1 MKILC
6 IDDDI
11 IDRKTVQRQLEQRFG
26 DELNFETAAS
36 ADEAFEKLEKDDN
49 FDIIFLDYML
59 GDTTGL
65 EFLNKL
71 NNKGIDSPVIL
82 LTGLGDEEVA
92 VEALKLGVY
101 DYFTKDQL
109 KSERIFQS
117 IINITERRK
126 AEEKIKF
133 ERKRLQNIMDSM
145 IDGIT
150 ITDMEGRITSVNN
163 AVLKQLGYEEDELI
177 GKNLGEVFLEEEDA
191 PRFKEIIEM
200 LASGQMVKAQEFRAK
215 RKDKTYFHVSVNL
228 SVLSDPMG
236 QTEEIVAVH
245 RDITER
251 KKREEALKKAK
262 KEAEI
267 ANRTKSEFL
276 ATMSHEIRTP
286 MNAIIGM
293 AELLAET
300 ELDKS
305 QRSYVEVSRN
315 AGENLLGVIND
326 ILDLSKVEVGE
337 IKLEKVGFDIVE
349 VVEKTCDIMAFRAH
363 KKEIELSEHIN
374 TEIPVD
380 LIGDPLRLRQI
391 LVNLTGNAIKF
402 TDKGEVNLDVNFAS
416 KEEAEIFK
424 KGNGRKNIRL
434 LFSIRD
440 TGIGIPKNKKKTIFE
455 SFTQADSSITREY
468 GGTGLGL
475 TICKRLIEL
484 MRGNIWV
491 ESQVGKGSTF
501 YFTAEF
507 GIGEKASKYIE
518 SEEIEELEIAGLKT
532 LVVDDTAAN
541 RLILREILTR
551 WGAKVVEAENGKEAL
566 ARFRASYR
574 KSAPFELILLD
585 CRMPEMGGFRV
596 MEKINEEFPKGC
608 VAVMMLT
615 SDNRAGDFSM
625 IEELGIG
632 AYFVKPV
639 KKDALKK
646 AIIDTL
652 KKDREGYKEQVK
664 RKREKEKNKDK
675 EKDKEKDKYKY
686 KDKYKDKRLSPL
698 KILLVEDNTD
708 NVLLIRAYL
717 KKTPY
722 ELDIAENG
730 KVAIDKLKTGNYD
743 LVFMDM
749 QMPVMDGF
757 TAVEKI
763 REWEKKEGK
772 ERTAIVALTAYAM
785 KEEVKKILKA
795 GCDAHL
801 GKPIRKKEL
810 IEMIKTYE

>member
-6 IDDDI
+6 VDDDKV
-11 IDRKTVQRQLEQRFG
+11 DRKIIQRQLEQRFG
-26 DELNFETAAS
+26 DELKFQAAAT
-36 ADEAFEKLEKDDN
+36 ADEAFEKLEKNN

-71 NNKGIDSPVIL
+71 NDKGITSPVIF

-101 DYFTKDQL
+101 DFFTKDQL

-133 ERKRLQNIMDSM
+133 ERKRLQNIMDNM

-150 ITDMEGRITSVNN
+150 ITDMGGKIISVNN
-163 AVLKQLGYEEDELI
+163 AALKQLGYEEEEVI
-177 GKNLGEVFLEEEDA
+177 GKTVREVFLEGKDA
-191 PRFKEIIEM
+191 TRFKEIIDM
-200 LASGQMVKAQEFRAK
+200 LSSGKKVKTQEFRAR
-215 RKDKTYFHVSVNL
+215 RKDKTYFPVSVNL
-228 SVLSDPMG
+228 SVLSDAAG
-236 QTEEIVAVH
+236 HTEAIVAVY

-251 KKREEALKKAK
+251 KEREEALKRAK

-293 AELLAET
+293 AELLSDT
-300 ELDKS
+300 SLDKS
-305 QRSYVEVSRN
+305 QRSYVEVSKN

-337 IKLEKVGFDIVE
+337 IELEKVGFNIVE

-363 KKEIELSEHIN
+363 KKGIEISERIN
-374 TEIPVD
+374 PEVPVN
-380 LIGDPLRLRQI
+380 LVGDPLRLRQI
-391 LVNLTGNAIKF
+391 LVNLIGNAIKF
-402 TDKGEVNLDVNFAS
+402 TDEGEVNLDINFANQ
-416 KEEAEIFK
+416 EEAESFK
-424 KGNGRKNIRL
+424 KGKRRKNIRL

-440 TGIGIPKNKKKTIFE
+440 TGIGIPESKKRNIFE

-475 TICKRLIEL
+475 TICKRLVEL
-484 MRGNIWV
+484 MKGNVWV
-491 ESQVGKGSTF
+491 ESEPGEGSTF
-501 YFTAEF
+501 YFIAEF
-507 GIGEKASKYIE
+507 SIGEKALKYIE
-518 SEEIEELEIAGLKT
+518 SEEIEELDIKGLRT

-541 RLILREILTR
+541 RFILGEILTH
-551 WGAKVVEAENGKEAL
+551 WGAIVAEAENGKEAL
-566 ARFRASYR
+566 STFRSSFS
-574 KSAPFELILLD
+574 KGKPFELILLD

-596 MEKINEEFPKGC
+596 MEKIKEEFPKYC
-608 VAVMMLT
+608 AAVMMLT
-615 SDNRAGDFSM
+615 SDNRSGDFSR

-632 AYFVKPV
+632 AYLVKPV
-639 KKDALKK
+639 KKDTLKK
-646 AIIDTL
+646 AIIEVL
-652 KKDREGYKEQVK
+652 KKGKKGAKEQVEGKKEKGKDRE
-664 RKREKEKNKDK
+664 
-675 EKDKEKDKYKY
+675 
-686 KDKYKDKRLSPL
+686 LSPL
-698 KILLVEDNTD
+698 KILLVEDNAD
-708 NVLLIRAYL
+708 NVLLIKAYL
-717 KKTPY
+717 KNTPY
-722 ELDIAENG
+722 KLHVAENG
-730 KVAIDKLKTGNYD
+730 KVAVDKVKKENYD

-757 TAVEKI
+757 TAVKKV
-763 REWEKKEGK
+763 REWEKQNGR

-785 KEEVKKILKA
+785 KEEVKKILEA

-801 GKPIRKKEL
+801 SKPMKKKEL
-810 IEMIKTYE
+810 IEMIKVYE

>member
-6 IDDDI
+6 VDDDKV
-11 IDRKTVQRQLEQRFG
+11 DRKIIQRQLEKRFG
-26 DELNFETAAS
+26 YELDFEAAAT
-36 ADEAFEKLEKDDN
+36 ADEAFEKLKKDN

-71 NNKGIDSPVIL
+71 NEKGITSPVIF

-101 DYFTKDQL
+101 DYFTKDDL
-109 KSERIFQS
+109 ESERIFQS
-117 IINITERRK
+117 VINITERRK
-126 AEEKIKF
+126 AEEEIKF

-150 ITDMEGRITSVNN
+150 ITDMGGKIISVNN
-163 AVLKQLGYEEDELI
+163 AALQQLGYEEEEVI
-177 GKNLGEVFLEEEDA
+177 GKTVGEVFLEGKEA
-191 PRFKEIIEM
+191 TRFKEIIGM
-200 LASGQMVKAQEFRAK
+200 LSSGKKVMTQEFKAK
-215 RKDKTYFHVSVNL
+215 RKDKTYFPVSANL
-228 SVLSDPMG
+228 SVLSDPAG
-236 QTEEIVAVH
+236 QTEAIVVVY
-245 RDITER
+245 RDITVRKER
-251 KKREEALKKAK
+251 EGALKRAK
-262 KEAEI
+262 KDAEI

-293 AELLAET
+293 AELLSET

-337 IKLEKVGFDIVE
+337 IKLEKVEFNFVE

-363 KKEIELSEHIN
+363 KKGIELSEHIN
-374 TEIPVD
+374 PEVPVN

-391 LVNLTGNAIKF
+391 LINLTGNALKF
-402 TDKGEVNLDVNFAS
+402 TDRGEVNLDVNFANQ
-416 KEEAEIFK
+416 EEAKNFK
-424 KGNGRKNIRL
+424 KGNRKESIRL
-434 LFSIRD
+434 LFSVKD
-440 TGIGIPKNKKKTIFE
+440 TGIGIPEDKKKNIFE
-455 SFTQADSSITREY
+455 SFTQADSSVTREY

-484 MRGNIWV
+484 MKGDIWV
-491 ESQVGKGSTF
+491 ESEEGKGSTF

-507 GIGEKASKYIE
+507 DIEKKALKYIE
-518 SEEIEELEIAGLKT
+518 SEEIEELEIKGLKT

-541 RLILREILTR
+541 RFILREILTR
-551 WGAKVVEAENGKEAL
+551 WGAKVVEVENGKQAL
-566 ARFRASYR
+566 DAFESSFKRG
-574 KSAPFELILLD
+574 KPFDLILLD

-596 MEKINEEFPKGC
+596 MERINEKFPKSC

-615 SDNRAGDFSM
+615 SDNRAGDFSR

-632 AYFVKPV
+632 AYLVKPV
-639 KKDALKK
+639 KKDALKR

-652 KKDREGYKEQVK
+652 RKDKEGVKEQVK
-664 RKREKEKNKDK
+664 REK
-675 EKDKEKDKYKY
+675 EKDKDKE
-686 KDKYKDKRLSPL
+686 LSPL
-698 KILLVEDNTD
+698 KILLVEDNED
-708 NVLLIRAYL
+708 NVLLIKAYL

-722 ELDIAENG
+722 EVHIAENG
-730 KVAIDKLKTGNYD
+730 KVGVDKFRAGNYD

-772 ERTAIVALTAYAM
+772 ERTVIVALTAYAM
-785 KEEVKKILKA
+785 KEEVKKILDI

-801 GKPIRKKEL
+801 SKPMKKKKL
-810 IEMIKTYE
+810 IEMIKTYG